1 MYRIYADNMLI
12 YDDTRME
19 DTLRLVS
26 PKLTLEDNAA
36 GSLVITVPPGNAG
49 YDTIEQLNTTI
60 RVEKDGAEIWEG
72 RVLQERKDFWNERV
86 LTCEGELAYLN
97 DIVIPQEKKSFSR
110 ALGGSAL
117 MAAALTWII
126 GKYNA
131 KVDDS
136 KKFYVGAV
144 TVSKPV
150 GDLDIFT
157 DYENPLTL
165 IRSKL
170 INEFGGH
177 LKISKVLENGVTK
190 RYIQYLSDSSLNT
203 NSQVIEFGKNLEDF
217 TSSLDG
223 SDYATVV
230 LPLGKKKTDRSED
243 SEVEEYVMLTDASPA
258 LVDTDILDSIYVKAH
273 TPTGGESPLTTFGRI
288 ERVLKF
294 DNEEDPQNL
303 LLMAKDY
310 LANIQYE
317 DLVLELTAL
326 DLHYLNP
333 EIESV
338 KICDVIR
345 VKSAPHNLDKEFIVQ
360 KLEIPLDSPENAKI
374 TLGGTVRVSL
384 TSSNNK
390 VNTQLKEQAERAP
403 NVDTDAIIE
412 QVDQNVSAIMNQTT
426 QGYVTILTE
435 TDQAGVHSEAMYIS
449 SQKYNSTG
457 QTTQD
462 KFGQRYWKWYS
473 GGLGY
478 TSNGGSTWDAA
489 ITMDGTIKGNYI
501 AAGTI
506 YGSKLATN
514 ALTLVTTAG
523 DTACSIK
530 IEDERGTTIATA
542 QNIQINGMVTF
553 ASLSNSSSTD
563 TGGNVTYIDGAHIK
577 TGTISADMVDTSSLK
592 VRTVYNAAD
601 NVVMKTGS
609 SSGTGGLYAGDLQ
622 IGMSQADYNTTWP
635 TGTESTKITMYGTI
649 IVFASH
655 RTVNGYQ
662 DMITFNFAEHYIMPN
677 YNNINIGSSITHF
690 KDIYADKFYTMGQ
703 IINFGSGNDTMSLYA
718 SNNHLYFQG
727 TSGSPVQIV

>member
-1 MYRIYADNMLI
+1 MYRIYADDMLI

-49 YDTIEQLNTTI
+49 YDSIEQLNTTI

-72 RVLQERKDFWNERV
+72 RVLQERKDFWNDRV

-97 DIVIPQEKKSFSR
+97 DVVIPQEKKSFSR
-110 ALGGSAL
+110 ALEGSDL
-117 MAAALTWII
+117 VSAALRWII
-126 GKYNA
+126 DKYNA
-131 KVDDS
+131 KVGNS

-144 TVSKPV
+144 TVTKPV

-157 DYENPLTL
+157 DYENTLTL

-170 INEFGGH
+170 VDEFGGH
-177 LKISKVLENGVTK
+177 LKVKKVVEDNEEK
-190 RYIQYLSDSSLNT
+190 RYIEYVSDSGLRT

-217 TSSLDG
+217 TSSLDA
-223 SDYATVV
+223 SEYATVV
-230 LPLGKKKTDRSED
+230 LPLGKKKTDRSEN
-243 SEVEEYVMLTDASPA
+243 SEVEEYVMLTDATQTIPDPEG
-258 LVDTDILDSIYVKAH
+258 LILDSIYVQA
-273 TPTGGESPLTTFGRI
+273 PTSSGGTAPLEAFGRI

-303 LLMAKDY
+303 YLMAKDY
-310 LANIQYE
+310 LTNIQYE

-403 NVDTDAIIE
+403 NVDTDAILE
-412 QVDQNVSAIMNQTT
+412 QADQNIAAIMRQSTT
-426 QGYVTILTE
+426 GHITILKNEQGT
-435 TDQAGVHSEAMYIS
+435 HSDALYIS
-449 SQKYNSTG
+449 SQVYDPDAEK
-457 QTTQD
+457 
-462 KFGQRYWKWYS
+462 KFGDTYWKWDMN
-473 GGLGY
+473 GLGFTANNGSNWLTAI
-478 TSNGGSTWDAA
+478 TSNG
-489 ITMDGTIKGNYI
+489 YI
-501 AAGTI
+501 RGQSILAESI
-506 YGSKLATN
+506 YGSQLATQS
-514 ALTLVTTAG
+514 LTFVTDSTT
-523 DTACSIK
+523 DQNVCKISIK
-530 IEDERGTTIATA
+530 DGNRVIAEAANIEIRGMVKLTDLSTSGSTTINGD
-542 QNIQINGMVTF
+542 NITTGHIS
-553 ASLSNSSSTD
+553 ASL
-563 TGGNVTYIDGAHIK
+563 
-577 TGTISADMVDTSSLK
+577 VDTSSLK
-592 VRTVYNAAD
+592 VRTVYNGAD

-622 IGMSQADYNTTWP
+622 IGMSQTDYNTTWP
-635 TGTESTKITMYGTI
+635 AGTESTKITMYGTI
-649 IVFASH
+649 IIFASH
-655 RTVNGYQ
+655 RIVNGYQ
-662 DMITFNFAEHYIMPN
+662 DTITFNFAEHYIMPN

-703 IINFGSGNDTMSLYA
+703 IINFGSGDDTMSLYA